1 MVERSVQPIENS
13 YWVRRGRLLAGEYPG
28 HWDDAK
34 ARRKIEALAA
44 AGVNAFVDLTEAGE
58 SGLKPYAH
66 MLADGATHRRM
77 AIRDAGVPRTAA
89 DMTAILDCID
99 GHLERGDV
107 VYVHCW
113 GGVGRTGTV
122 VGCWLAR
129 HGGSGVDALA
139 ELGDLWG
146 ECAKSRYR
154 DTPETGEQ
162 RGYVLG
168 WGE

>member
-1 MVERSVQPIENS
+1 MV
-13 YWVRRGRLLAGEYPG
+13 
-28 HWDDAK
+28 DDLGGK
-34 ARRKIEALAA
+34 

-66 MLADGATHRRM
+66 MLADGAAHRRM

-122 VGCWLAR
+122 VGCWACAAR
-129 HGGSGVDALA
+129 RFGRRCACRTGGFVVGVRQV
-139 ELGDLWG
+139 E
-146 ECAKSRYR
+146 
-154 DTPETGEQ
+154 
-162 RGYVLG
+162 V
-168 WGE
+168 